1 MIIALLDSSSPSSSI
16 TVLGGPGDVVLGG
29 NGGLVEGD
37 SLGLLS
43 GKNPDEDNCSTTSTL
58 GDGPGPPD
66 HSSGNSNSLRL
77 SPVTF
82 TLQEPPDINEPYFR
96 PDEVNYPITLL
107 FKY

>member
-1 MIIALLDSSSPSSSI
+1 MIGANGS
-16 TVLGGPGDVVLGG
+16 GPVD
-29 NGGLVEGD
+29 GD

-66 HSSGNSNSLRL
+66 NSSGNSNSLRL

-82 TLQEPPDINEPYFR
+82 TLQEPPDINEPFFM
-96 PDEVNYPITLL
+96 PDDEVKLYKIYSAFYT
-107 FKY
+107 FKQALQELPD